1 MTFNILHSSS
11 KRVRVRASFR
21 CTLYVQEYL
30 IKLAAGFHK
39 IRHIHFY
46 NDMFNFA
53 IIFDKEG
60 SQQVGDFLKAVDK
73 DVIREKYL
81 LPPMKPYDTPYSIV
95 SNALIKR
102 LLFNVLV
109 PSPIKVLITAY
120 RSLEYIKDAFCSLI
134 RGQLN
139 METLDGSAIAISMC
153 TKQFDMASS
162 IMFILGLGEQLSL
175 WTQKKSFEDLE
186 KSLESK
192 NKEVWVLRDGER
204 TQINC
209 SNIELN
215 DIVIVSEG
223 NEILFD
229 GKITNGRGSVNESSI
244 TGEAF
249 PIDKKVGDLVYSNTI
264 LESGEIYISV
274 SNVKAN
280 ARIYQLIDLMKKAD
294 LLNDTKQYKFILA
307 ADKLVK
313 YNFLGAALTYLFT
326 FSFSKAISFLLV
338 DYSCALK
345 LSTPVAYLSAIQ
357 KLIDREIIVKSASS
371 LDIYNNIDTFI
382 FDKTGTITK
391 SHPEIHKIITFYDY
405 SQEEVLRIA
414 ACLEEH
420 IYHPIASA
428 VVNKA
433 KEKGIDHP
441 EMHSKLY
448 HIASKGII
456 SNISGD
462 KVVISNLMLLEEEGI
477 SISEE
482 QRQAINKYTDNY
494 NLLYL
499 GYKDKLIAIFCV
511 DISLRDETLK
521 VLNTLKQSGKELILL
536 TGDTRQRTLN
546 TVENLPFDEVLTE
559 MTPSTKYEYVL
570 AKKQSGKKVLMVGDG
585 LNDSAALSAADI
597 SVSMGEGADLSKQV
611 SDILLL
617 SDSLTS
623 LLELNNMAQ
632 KLNRKVN
639 ANVTTAITVNTSLIC
654 MGLFD
659 LMPAKILSILHNL
672 TTFSIVLTSFNIRES
687 S

>member
-30 IKLAAGFHK
+30 IKLAADFHK

-46 NDMFNFA
+46 NDMFSFA

-60 SQQVGDFLKAVDK
+60 SQQAQDFLKAVDK

-134 RGQLN
+134 RGQLS

-229 GKITNGRGSVNESSI
+229 GKITKGRGSVNESSI

-357 KLIDREIIVKSASS
+357 KLIDREIVVKSASS

-428 VVNKA
+428 VVSKA

-482 QRQAINKYTDNY
+482 QRQAINKYTDSY

-521 VLNTLKQSGKELILL
+521 VLNALKQSGKELILL

-672 TTFSIVLTSFNIRES
+672 TTFSIVLTSFNISE
-687 S
+687 

>member
-46 NDMFNFA
+46 NDMFSFA

-60 SQQVGDFLKAVDK
+60 SQQAQDFLKAVDK
-73 DVIREKYL
+73 DVIRKKYL

-229 GKITNGRGSVNESSI
+229 GKITKGRGSVNESSI

-357 KLIDREIIVKSASS
+357 KLIDREIVVKSASS

-482 QRQAINKYTDNY
+482 QRQTINKYTDSY

-521 VLNTLKQSGKELILL
+521 VLNALKQNGKELILL
-536 TGDTRQRTLN
+536 TGDTKQRTLN

-639 ANVTTAITVNTSLIC
+639 ANVSTAITVNTSLIC

-672 TTFSIVLTSFNIRES
+672 TTFSIVLTSFNIRE
-687 S
+687 

>member
-30 IKLAAGFHK
+30 IKLAADFHK

-46 NDMFNFA
+46 NDMFSFA

-60 SQQVGDFLKAVDK
+60 SQQVKDFLKAVDK

-229 GKITNGRGSVNESSI
+229 GKITKGRGSVNESSI

-357 KLIDREIIVKSASS
+357 KLIDREIVVKSASS

-456 SNISGD
+456 SNISGY

-482 QRQAINKYTDNY
+482 QRQTINKYTDSY

-521 VLNTLKQSGKELILL
+521 VLNALKQNSKELILL

-639 ANVTTAITVNTSLIC
+639 ANVSTAITVNTSLIC

-672 TTFSIVLTSFNIRES
+672 TTFSIVLTSFNIRE
-687 S
+687 

>member
-30 IKLAAGFHK
+30 IKLAADFHK

-46 NDMFNFA
+46 NDMFSFA

-60 SQQVGDFLKAVDK
+60 SQQVQDFLKAVDK
-73 DVIREKYL
+73 GVIREKYL

-192 NKEVWVLRDGER
+192 NKDVWVLRDGER

-229 GKITNGRGSVNESSI
+229 GKITQGRGSVNESSI

-307 ADKLVK
+307 ADRLVK

-357 KLIDREIIVKSASS
+357 KLIDREIVVKSASS

-482 QRQAINKYTDNY
+482 QRQTINKYTDSY

-536 TGDTRQRTLN
+536 TGDTKQRTLN

-623 LLELNNMAQ
+623 LLELNNMAH

-672 TTFSIVLTSFNIRES
+672 TTFSIVLTSFNISE
-687 S
+687 

>member
-46 NDMFNFA
+46 NDMFSFA

-60 SQQVGDFLKAVDK
+60 SQQVKDFLKAVDK

-81 LPPMKPYDTPYSIV
+81 LPPIKPYDTPYSIV

-229 GKITNGRGSVNESSI
+229 GKITKGRGSVNESSI

-357 KLIDREIIVKSASS
+357 KLIDREIVVKSASS

-482 QRQAINKYTDNY
+482 QRQTINKYTDSY

-521 VLNTLKQSGKELILL
+521 VLNALKQSGKELILL

-597 SVSMGEGADLSKQV
+597 SVSMGDGADLSKQV

-639 ANVTTAITVNTSLIC
+639 ANVSTAITVNTSLIC

-672 TTFSIVLTSFNIRES
+672 TTFSIVLTSFNISE
-687 S
+687 

>member
-30 IKLAAGFHK
+30 IKLAADFHK

-46 NDMFNFA
+46 NDMFSFA

-60 SQQVGDFLKAVDK
+60 SQQVKDFLRAVDK

-81 LPPMKPYDTPYSIV
+81 LPPIKPYDTPYSIV

-109 PSPIKVLITAY
+109 PGPIKVLITAY

-229 GKITNGRGSVNESSI
+229 GKITKGRGSVNESSI

-307 ADKLVK
+307 ADRLVK

-357 KLIDREIIVKSASS
+357 KLIDREIVVKSASS

-521 VLNTLKQSGKELILL
+521 VLNALKQSGKELILL

-597 SVSMGEGADLSKQV
+597 SVSMGDGADLSKQV

-672 TTFSIVLTSFNIRES
+672 TTFSIVLTSFNIRE
-687 S
+687 

>member
-30 IKLAAGFHK
+30 IKLAADFHK

-46 NDMFNFA
+46 NDMFSFA

-60 SQQVGDFLKAVDK
+60 SQQAQDFLKAVDK

-229 GKITNGRGSVNESSI
+229 GKITKGRGSVNESSI

-357 KLIDREIIVKSASS
+357 KLIDREIVVKSASS

-482 QRQAINKYTDNY
+482 QRQAINKYTDSY

-623 LLELNNMAQ
+623 LLELNNMAH

-639 ANVTTAITVNTSLIC
+639 ANVSTAITVNTSLIC

-672 TTFSIVLTSFNIRES
+672 TTFSIVLTSFNISE
-687 S
+687 

>member
-30 IKLAAGFHK
+30 IKLAADFHK

-46 NDMFNFA
+46 NDMFSFA

-60 SQQVGDFLKAVDK
+60 SQQVKDFLKAVDK
-73 DVIREKYL
+73 DVIRDKYL
-81 LPPMKPYDTPYSIV
+81 LPPMKPYETPYSIV

-109 PSPIKVLITAY
+109 PSPVKVLITAY

-192 NKEVWVLRDGER
+192 NKDVWVLRDGER

-229 GKITNGRGSVNESSI
+229 GKITQGRGSVNESSI

-357 KLIDREIIVKSASS
+357 KLIDREIVVKSASS

-482 QRQAINKYTDNY
+482 QRQTINKYTDSY

-521 VLNTLKQSGKELILL
+521 VLNALKQNGKELILL

-639 ANVTTAITVNTSLIC
+639 ANVSTAITVNTSLIC

-672 TTFSIVLTSFNIRES
+672 TTFSIVLTSFNIRE
-687 S
+687 

>member
-46 NDMFNFA
+46 NDMFSFA

-60 SQQVGDFLKAVDK
+60 SQQAQDFLKAVDK

-229 GKITNGRGSVNESSI
+229 GKITKGRGSVNESSI

-249 PIDKKVGDLVYSNTI
+249 PIDKKVGNLVYSNTI

-357 KLIDREIIVKSASS
+357 KLIDREIVVKSASS

-521 VLNTLKQSGKELILL
+521 VLNALKQSGKELILL

-639 ANVTTAITVNTSLIC
+639 ANVSTAITVNTSLIC

-672 TTFSIVLTSFNIRES
+672 TTFSIVLTSFNIKE
-687 S
+687 

>member
-46 NDMFNFA
+46 NDMFSFA

-60 SQQVGDFLKAVDK
+60 SQQVKDFLKAVDK

-81 LPPMKPYDTPYSIV
+81 LPPIKPYDTPYSIV

-209 SNIELN
+209 SNIEFN

-229 GKITNGRGSVNESSI
+229 GKITKGRGSVHESSI

-357 KLIDREIIVKSASS
+357 KLIDREIVVKSASS

-521 VLNTLKQSGKELILL
+521 VLNALKQSGKELILL

-639 ANVTTAITVNTSLIC
+639 ANVSTAITVNTSLIC

-672 TTFSIVLTSFNIRES
+672 TTFSIVLTSFNISE
-687 S
+687 

>member
-30 IKLAAGFHK
+30 IKLAADFHK

-46 NDMFNFA
+46 NDMFSFA

-60 SQQVGDFLKAVDK
+60 SQQAQDFLKAVDK

-81 LPPMKPYDTPYSIV
+81 LPPIKPYDTPYSIV

-229 GKITNGRGSVNESSI
+229 GKITQGRGSVNESSI

-249 PIDKKVGDLVYSNTI
+249 PIDKKVGDSVYSNTI
-264 LESGEIYISV
+264 LESGEIHISV

-280 ARIYQLIDLMKKAD
+280 ARVYQLIDLMKKAD

-307 ADKLVK
+307 ADRLVK

-357 KLIDREIIVKSASS
+357 KLIDKEIVVKSASS

-482 QRQAINKYTDNY
+482 QRQAINKYTDSY

-521 VLNTLKQSGKELILL
+521 VLNTLKQNGKELILL

-617 SDSLTS
+617 SDSLKS
-623 LLELNNMAQ
+623 LLDINNMAH

-639 ANVTTAITVNTSLIC
+639 ANVSTAITVNTSLIC

-672 TTFSIVLTSFNIRES
+672 TTFSIVLTSFNIKE
-687 S
+687 

>member
-30 IKLAAGFHK
+30 IKLAADFHK

-46 NDMFNFA
+46 NDMFSFA

-60 SQQVGDFLKAVDK
+60 SQQVGGFLKAVDK

-81 LPPMKPYDTPYSIV
+81 LPPIKPYDTPYSIV

-229 GKITNGRGSVNESSI
+229 GKITKGRGSVNESSI

-357 KLIDREIIVKSASS
+357 KLIDREIVVKSASS

-482 QRQAINKYTDNY
+482 QRQAINKYTDSY

-623 LLELNNMAQ
+623 LLELNNMAH

-639 ANVTTAITVNTSLIC
+639 ANVSTAITVNTSLIC

-672 TTFSIVLTSFNIRES
+672 TTFSIVLTSFNISE
-687 S
+687 

>member
-46 NDMFNFA
+46 NDMFSFA

-60 SQQVGDFLKAVDK
+60 SQQVKDFLKAVDK

-81 LPPMKPYDTPYSIV
+81 LPPIKPYDTPYSIV

-229 GKITNGRGSVNESSI
+229 GKITQGRGSVNESSI

-357 KLIDREIIVKSASS
+357 KLIDREIVVKSASS

-521 VLNTLKQSGKELILL
+521 VLNALKQSGKELILL

-597 SVSMGEGADLSKQV
+597 SVSMGDGADLSKQV

-623 LLELNNMAQ
+623 LLELNNMAH

-672 TTFSIVLTSFNIRES
+672 TTFSIVLTSFNISE
-687 S
+687 

>member
-46 NDMFNFA
+46 NDMFSFA

-60 SQQVGDFLKAVDK
+60 SQQVKDFLKAVDK

-81 LPPMKPYDTPYSIV
+81 LPPIKPYDTPYSIV

-229 GKITNGRGSVNESSI
+229 GKITKGRGSVNESSI

-307 ADKLVK
+307 ADRLVK

-357 KLIDREIIVKSASS
+357 KLIDREIVVKSASS

-559 MTPSTKYEYVL
+559 MAPSTKYEYVL

-597 SVSMGEGADLSKQV
+597 SVSMGDGADLSKQV

-623 LLELNNMAQ
+623 LLELNNMAH

-672 TTFSIVLTSFNIRES
+672 TTFSIVLTSFNIRE
-687 S
+687 

>member
-30 IKLAAGFHK
+30 IKLTAGFHK

-46 NDMFNFA
+46 NDMFSFA

-60 SQQVGDFLKAVDK
+60 SQQVGGFLKAVDK

-109 PSPIKVLITAY
+109 PSPVKVLITAY

-229 GKITNGRGSVNESSI
+229 GKITKGRGSVNESSI

-357 KLIDREIIVKSASS
+357 KLIDREIVVKSASS

-482 QRQAINKYTDNY
+482 QRQAINKYTDSY

-521 VLNTLKQSGKELILL
+521 VLNALKQSGKELILL

-623 LLELNNMAQ
+623 LLELNNMAH

-639 ANVTTAITVNTSLIC
+639 ANVSTAITVNTSLIC

-672 TTFSIVLTSFNIRES
+672 TTFSIVLTSFNIRE
-687 S
+687 

>member
-1 MTFNILHSSS
+1 
-11 KRVRVRASFR
+11 
-21 CTLYVQEYL
+21 
-30 IKLAAGFHK
+30 
-39 IRHIHFY
+39 
-46 NDMFNFA
+46 MFSFA

-60 SQQVGDFLKAVDK
+60 SQQVKDFLRAVDK

-109 PSPIKVLITAY
+109 PGPIKVLITAY

-229 GKITNGRGSVNESSI
+229 GKITKGRGSVNESSI

-307 ADKLVK
+307 ADRLVK

-357 KLIDREIIVKSASS
+357 KLIDREIVVKSASS

-521 VLNTLKQSGKELILL
+521 VLNALKQSGKELILL

-597 SVSMGEGADLSKQV
+597 SVSMGDGADLSKQV

-639 ANVTTAITVNTSLIC
+639 ANVSTAITVNTSLIC

-672 TTFSIVLTSFNIRES
+672 TTFSIVLTSFNISE
-687 S
+687 

>member
-46 NDMFNFA
+46 NDMFSFA

-60 SQQVGDFLKAVDK
+60 SQQVKDFLKAVDK

-81 LPPMKPYDTPYSIV
+81 LPPIKPYDTPYSIV

-109 PSPIKVLITAY
+109 PSPVKVLITAY

-229 GKITNGRGSVNESSI
+229 GKITKGRGSVNESSI

-357 KLIDREIIVKSASS
+357 KLIDREIVVKSASS

-405 SQEEVLRIA
+405 LQEEVLRIA

-462 KVVISNLMLLEEEGI
+462 KVVISNLMLLKEEGI

-570 AKKQSGKKVLMVGDG
+570 DKKQRGKKVLMVGDG

-597 SVSMGEGADLSKQV
+597 SVSMGDGADLSKQV

-639 ANVTTAITVNTSLIC
+639 ANVSTAITVNTSLIC

-672 TTFSIVLTSFNIRES
+672 TTFSIVLTSFNISE
-687 S
+687 

>member
-46 NDMFNFA
+46 NDMFSFA

-60 SQQVGDFLKAVDK
+60 SQQVKDFLKAVDK

-81 LPPMKPYDTPYSIV
+81 LPPIKPYDTPYSIV

-209 SNIELN
+209 SNIEFN

-229 GKITNGRGSVNESSI
+229 GKITKGRGSVNESSI

-357 KLIDREIIVKSASS
+357 KLIDREIVVKSASS

-482 QRQAINKYTDNY
+482 QRQTINKYTDSY

-521 VLNTLKQSGKELILL
+521 VLNALKQSGKELILL

-639 ANVTTAITVNTSLIC
+639 ANVSTAITVNTSLIC

-672 TTFSIVLTSFNIRES
+672 TTFSIVLTSFNISE
-687 S
+687 

>member
-1 MTFNILHSSS
+1 MTFNTLHSSS

-30 IKLAAGFHK
+30 IKLASSFHK

-46 NDMFNFA
+46 NDMFSFA

-60 SQQVGDFLKAVDK
+60 SQQVKDFLKAVDK
-73 DVIREKYL
+73 NVIREKYL

-134 RGQLN
+134 RGQLS

-229 GKITNGRGSVNESSI
+229 GKITQGRGSVNESSI

-357 KLIDREIIVKSASS
+357 KLIDREIVVKSASS

-428 VVNKA
+428 VVSKA
-433 KEKGIDHP
+433 KEEGIEHP

-477 SISEE
+477 SISKE

-536 TGDTRQRTLN
+536 TGDTKQRTLN

-672 TTFSIVLTSFNIRES
+672 TTFSIVLTSFNISE
-687 S
+687 

>member
-1 MTFNILHSSS
+1 
-11 KRVRVRASFR
+11 
-21 CTLYVQEYL
+21 
-30 IKLAAGFHK
+30 
-39 IRHIHFY
+39 
-46 NDMFNFA
+46 MFSFA
-53 IIFDKEG
+53 IIFDKKG
-60 SQQVGDFLKAVDK
+60 SQQVGGFLKAVDK

-81 LPPMKPYDTPYSIV
+81 LPPMKPCDTPYSIV

-109 PSPIKVLITAY
+109 PSPVKVLITAY

-229 GKITNGRGSVNESSI
+229 GKITKGRGSVNESSI

-357 KLIDREIIVKSASS
+357 KLIDREIVVKSASS

-462 KVVISNLMLLEEEGI
+462 KVVISNLTLLEEEGI

-482 QRQAINKYTDNY
+482 QRQAINKYTDSY

-521 VLNTLKQSGKELILL
+521 VLNTLKQNGKELILL

-611 SDILLL
+611 SDILLI

-639 ANVTTAITVNTSLIC
+639 ANVSTAITVNTSLIC

-672 TTFSIVLTSFNIRES
+672 TTFSIVLTSFNIRE
-687 S
+687 

>member
-30 IKLAAGFHK
+30 IKLAADFHK

-46 NDMFNFA
+46 NDMFSFA

-60 SQQVGDFLKAVDK
+60 SQQVKGFLKAVDK

-81 LPPMKPYDTPYSIV
+81 LPPIKPYDTPYSIV

-109 PSPIKVLITAY
+109 PSPVKVLITAY

-229 GKITNGRGSVNESSI
+229 GKITKGRGSVNESSI

-280 ARIYQLIDLMKKAD
+280 VRIYQLIDLMKKAD

-357 KLIDREIIVKSASS
+357 KLIDREIVVKSASS

-462 KVVISNLMLLEEEGI
+462 KVVISNLTLLEEEGI

-521 VLNTLKQSGKELILL
+521 VLNALKQSGKELILL

-597 SVSMGEGADLSKQV
+597 SVSMGDGADLSKQV

-623 LLELNNMAQ
+623 LLELNNMAH

-672 TTFSIVLTSFNIRES
+672 TTFSIVLTSFNIRE
-687 S
+687 

>member
-46 NDMFNFA
+46 NDMFSFA

-60 SQQVGDFLKAVDK
+60 SQQVKDFLKAVDK

-81 LPPMKPYDTPYSIV
+81 LPPIKPYDTPYSIV

-229 GKITNGRGSVNESSI
+229 GKITKGRGSVNESSI

-307 ADKLVK
+307 ADRLVK

-357 KLIDREIIVKSASS
+357 KLIDREIVVKSASS

-536 TGDTRQRTLN
+536 TGDTKQRTLN

-672 TTFSIVLTSFNIRES
+672 TTFSIVLTSFNISE
-687 S
+687 

>member
-30 IKLAAGFHK
+30 IKLAADFHK

-46 NDMFNFA
+46 NDMFSFA

-60 SQQVGDFLKAVDK
+60 SQQVKDFLKAVDK

-81 LPPMKPYDTPYSIV
+81 LPPIKPYDTPYSIV

-229 GKITNGRGSVNESSI
+229 GKITKGRGSVNESSI

-307 ADKLVK
+307 ADRLVK

-357 KLIDREIIVKSASS
+357 KLIDREIVVKSASS

-456 SNISGD
+456 SNISGN

-482 QRQAINKYTDNY
+482 QRQTINKYTDSY

-536 TGDTRQRTLN
+536 TGDTKQRTLN
-546 TVENLPFDEVLTE
+546 TVENLPFDKVLTE

-623 LLELNNMAQ
+623 LLELNNMAH

-639 ANVTTAITVNTSLIC
+639 ANVGTAITVNTSLIC

-672 TTFSIVLTSFNIRES
+672 TTFSIVLTSFNISE
-687 S
+687 

>member
-46 NDMFNFA
+46 NDMFSFA

-60 SQQVGDFLKAVDK
+60 SQQVKDFLKAVDK

-81 LPPMKPYDTPYSIV
+81 LPPIKPYDTPYSIV

-229 GKITNGRGSVNESSI
+229 GKITKGRGSVNESSI

-307 ADKLVK
+307 ADRLVK

-357 KLIDREIIVKSASS
+357 KLIDREIVVKSASS

-482 QRQAINKYTDNY
+482 QRQTINKYTDSY

-536 TGDTRQRTLN
+536 TGDTKQRTLN

-672 TTFSIVLTSFNIRES
+672 TTFSIVLTSFNISE
-687 S
+687 

>member
-30 IKLAAGFHK
+30 IKLAADFHK
-39 IRHIHFY
+39 IKHIHFY
-46 NDMFNFA
+46 NDMFSFA
-53 IIFDKEG
+53 IVFDEEG

-109 PSPIKVLITAY
+109 PSPVKVLITAY

-229 GKITNGRGSVNESSI
+229 GKITKGRGSVNESSI

-357 KLIDREIIVKSASS
+357 KLIDREIVVKSASS

-405 SQEEVLRIA
+405 LQEEVLRIA

-482 QRQAINKYTDNY
+482 QRQTINKYTDSY

-521 VLNTLKQSGKELILL
+521 VLNALKQNGKELILL

-639 ANVTTAITVNTSLIC
+639 ANVSTAITVNTSLIC

-672 TTFSIVLTSFNIRES
+672 TTFSIVLTSFNIRE
-687 S
+687 

>member
-30 IKLAAGFHK
+30 IKLAADFHK

-46 NDMFNFA
+46 NDMFSFA

-60 SQQVGDFLKAVDK
+60 SQQVKDFLKAVDK

-139 METLDGSAIAISMC
+139 METLDGSAIAISMY

-229 GKITNGRGSVNESSI
+229 GKITKGRGSVNESSI

-249 PIDKKVGDLVYSNTI
+249 PIDKKAGDLVYSNTI

-357 KLIDREIIVKSASS
+357 KLIDREIVVKSASS

-482 QRQAINKYTDNY
+482 QRQAINKFTDNY

-521 VLNTLKQSGKELILL
+521 VLNTLKQSNKELILL

-672 TTFSIVLTSFNIRES
+672 TTFSIVLTSFNISE
-687 S
+687 

>member
-46 NDMFNFA
+46 NDMFSFA

-60 SQQVGDFLKAVDK
+60 SQQVKDFLKAVDK

-81 LPPMKPYDTPYSIV
+81 LPPIKPYDTPYSIV

-192 NKEVWVLRDGER
+192 NKEVWILRDGER

-229 GKITNGRGSVNESSI
+229 GKITKGRGSVNESSI

-357 KLIDREIIVKSASS
+357 KLIDREIVVKSASS

-521 VLNTLKQSGKELILL
+521 VLNALKQSGKELILL

-597 SVSMGEGADLSKQV
+597 SVSMGDGADLSKQV

-639 ANVTTAITVNTSLIC
+639 ANVSTAITVNTSLIC

-672 TTFSIVLTSFNIRES
+672 TTFSIVLTSFNISE
-687 S
+687 

>member
-46 NDMFNFA
+46 NDMFSFA
-53 IIFDKEG
+53 IIFDKKG
-60 SQQVGDFLKAVDK
+60 SQQVGGFLKAVDK

-81 LPPMKPYDTPYSIV
+81 LPPMKPCDTPYSIV

-109 PSPIKVLITAY
+109 PSPVKVLITAY

-229 GKITNGRGSVNESSI
+229 GKITKGRGSVNESSI

-357 KLIDREIIVKSASS
+357 KLIDREIVVKSASS

-462 KVVISNLMLLEEEGI
+462 KVVISNLTLLEEEGI

-482 QRQAINKYTDNY
+482 QRQAINKYTDSY

-521 VLNTLKQSGKELILL
+521 VLNTLKQNGKELILL

-611 SDILLL
+611 SDILLI

-639 ANVTTAITVNTSLIC
+639 ANVSTAITVNTSLIC

-672 TTFSIVLTSFNIRES
+672 TTFSIVLTSFNIRE
-687 S
+687 

>member
-46 NDMFNFA
+46 NDMFSFA

-60 SQQVGDFLKAVDK
+60 SQQVGGFLKAVDK

-81 LPPMKPYDTPYSIV
+81 LPPIKPYDTPYSIV

-109 PSPIKVLITAY
+109 PSPVKVLITAY

-229 GKITNGRGSVNESSI
+229 GKITKGWGSVNESSI

-294 LLNDTKQYKFILA
+294 LVNDTKQYKFILA

-357 KLIDREIIVKSASS
+357 KLIDREIVVKSASS

-521 VLNTLKQSGKELILL
+521 VLNALKQSGKELILL

-623 LLELNNMAQ
+623 LLELNNMAH

-639 ANVTTAITVNTSLIC
+639 ANVGTAITVNTSLIC

-672 TTFSIVLTSFNIRES
+672 TTFSIVLTSFNISE
-687 S
+687 

>member
-46 NDMFNFA
+46 NDMFSFA

-60 SQQVGDFLKAVDK
+60 SQQVKDFLKAVDK

-139 METLDGSAIAISMC
+139 METLDGSAIAISIY

-229 GKITNGRGSVNESSI
+229 GKITKGRGSVNESSI

-307 ADKLVK
+307 ADRLVK

-357 KLIDREIIVKSASS
+357 KLIDREIVVKSASS

-456 SNISGD
+456 SNISGN

-482 QRQAINKYTDNY
+482 QRQTINKYTDSY

-536 TGDTRQRTLN
+536 TGDTKQRTLN
-546 TVENLPFDEVLTE
+546 TVENLPFDKVLTE

-623 LLELNNMAQ
+623 LLELNNMAH

-639 ANVTTAITVNTSLIC
+639 ANVGTAITVNTSLIC

-672 TTFSIVLTSFNIRES
+672 TTFSIVLTSFNISE
-687 S
+687 

>member
-30 IKLAAGFHK
+30 IKLAADFHK

-46 NDMFNFA
+46 NDMFSFA

-60 SQQVGDFLKAVDK
+60 SQQVGGFLKAVDK

-229 GKITNGRGSVNESSI
+229 GKITKGRGSVNESSI

-357 KLIDREIIVKSASS
+357 KLIDREIVVKSASS

-482 QRQAINKYTDNY
+482 QRQAINKYTDSY

-623 LLELNNMAQ
+623 LLELNNMAH

-639 ANVTTAITVNTSLIC
+639 ANVSTAITVNTSLIC

-672 TTFSIVLTSFNIRES
+672 TTFSIVLTSFNIRE
-687 S
+687 

>member
-30 IKLAAGFHK
+30 IKLAADFHK

-46 NDMFNFA
+46 NDMFSFA

-60 SQQVGDFLKAVDK
+60 SQQVKDFLKAVDK

-109 PSPIKVLITAY
+109 PSPVKVLITAY

-209 SNIELN
+209 SNIEFN

-229 GKITNGRGSVNESSI
+229 GKITKGRGSVNESSI

-357 KLIDREIIVKSASS
+357 KLIDREIVVKSASS

-462 KVVISNLMLLEEEGI
+462 KVVISNLTLLEEEGI

-521 VLNTLKQSGKELILL
+521 VLNALKQSGKELILL

-570 AKKQSGKKVLMVGDG
+570 AKKQGGKKVLMVGDG

-639 ANVTTAITVNTSLIC
+639 ANVSTAITVNTSLIC

-672 TTFSIVLTSFNIRES
+672 TTFSIVLTSFNISE
-687 S
+687 

>member
-30 IKLAAGFHK
+30 IKLAADFHK

-46 NDMFNFA
+46 NDMFSFA

-60 SQQVGDFLKAVDK
+60 SQQVKGFLKAVDK

-109 PSPIKVLITAY
+109 PSPVKVLITAY

-229 GKITNGRGSVNESSI
+229 GKITKGRGSVNESSI

-357 KLIDREIIVKSASS
+357 KLIDREIVVKSASS

-462 KVVISNLMLLEEEGI
+462 KVVISNLTLLEEEGI

-482 QRQAINKYTDNY
+482 QRQAINKYTDSY

-521 VLNTLKQSGKELILL
+521 VLNALKQSGKELILL

-570 AKKQSGKKVLMVGDG
+570 AKKQGGKKVLMVGDG

-672 TTFSIVLTSFNIRES
+672 TTFSIVLTSFNIRE
-687 S
+687 

>member
-11 KRVRVRASFR
+11 KRVRVQASFR

-46 NDMFNFA
+46 NDMFSFA

-60 SQQVGDFLKAVDK
+60 SQQVKDFLKAVDK

-81 LPPMKPYDTPYSIV
+81 LPPIKPYDTPYSIV

-229 GKITNGRGSVNESSI
+229 GKITKGRGSVNESSI

-307 ADKLVK
+307 ADRLVK

-357 KLIDREIIVKSASS
+357 KLIDREIVVKSASS

-521 VLNTLKQSGKELILL
+521 VLNALKQSGKELILL

-672 TTFSIVLTSFNIRES
+672 TTFSIVLTSFNISE
-687 S
+687 

>member
-11 KRVRVRASFR
+11 KRVRVRASFK

-46 NDMFNFA
+46 NDMFSFA

-60 SQQVGDFLKAVDK
+60 SQQVKDFLEAVDK

-229 GKITNGRGSVNESSI
+229 GKITKGRGSVNESSI

-357 KLIDREIIVKSASS
+357 KLIDKEIVVKSSSS

-482 QRQAINKYTDNY
+482 QRQTINKYTDSY

-521 VLNTLKQSGKELILL
+521 VLNTLKQNGKELILL
-536 TGDTRQRTLN
+536 TGDTKQRTLN

-639 ANVTTAITVNTSLIC
+639 ANVSTAITVNTSLIC

-672 TTFSIVLTSFNIRES
+672 TTFSIVLTSFNIRE
-687 S
+687 

>member
-1 MTFNILHSSS
+1 
-11 KRVRVRASFR
+11 
-21 CTLYVQEYL
+21 VQEYL
-30 IKLAAGFHK
+30 IKLAADFHK

-46 NDMFNFA
+46 NDMFSFA

-60 SQQVGDFLKAVDK
+60 SQQVKDFLRAVDK

-81 LPPMKPYDTPYSIV
+81 LPPIKPYDTPYSIV

-109 PSPIKVLITAY
+109 PGPIKVLITAY

-229 GKITNGRGSVNESSI
+229 GKITKGRGSVNESSI

-307 ADKLVK
+307 ADRLVK

-357 KLIDREIIVKSASS
+357 KLIDREIVVKSASS

-536 TGDTRQRTLN
+536 TGDTKQRTLN

-672 TTFSIVLTSFNIRES
+672 TTFSIVLTSFNISE
-687 S
+687 

>member
-46 NDMFNFA
+46 NDMFSFA

-60 SQQVGDFLKAVDK
+60 SQQVKDFLKAVDK

-81 LPPMKPYDTPYSIV
+81 LPPIKPYDTPYSIV

-229 GKITNGRGSVNESSI
+229 GKITKGRGSVNESSI

-357 KLIDREIIVKSASS
+357 KLIDREIVVKSASS

-482 QRQAINKYTDNY
+482 QRQTINKYTDSY

-521 VLNTLKQSGKELILL
+521 VLNALKQSGKELILL

-623 LLELNNMAQ
+623 LLELNNMAH

-672 TTFSIVLTSFNIRES
+672 TTFSIVLTSFNISE
-687 S
+687 

>member
-30 IKLAAGFHK
+30 IKLAADFHK

-46 NDMFNFA
+46 NDMFSFA

-60 SQQVGDFLKAVDK
+60 SQQVKDFLKAVDK

-229 GKITNGRGSVNESSI
+229 GKITKGRGSVNESSI

-357 KLIDREIIVKSASS
+357 KLIDKEIVVKSSSS

-482 QRQAINKYTDNY
+482 QRQAINKYTDSY

-521 VLNTLKQSGKELILL
+521 VLNALKQSGKELILL

-623 LLELNNMAQ
+623 LLELNNMAH

-639 ANVTTAITVNTSLIC
+639 ANVSTAITVNTSLIC

-672 TTFSIVLTSFNIRES
+672 TTFSIVLTSFNIRE
-687 S
+687 